1 MDRSIVNNTLNDIY
15 DDAMKMHYRY
25 EETLRK
31 TRHNI
36 EKIEK
41 NISKINKFSS
51 EYSKAVSL
59 YRELLSHFHK
69 VGGYVQYMHNKNS
82 EYTSHYNGMNANISH
97 DDYILSTN
105 KKTMELFKFF
115 TELEGRVKYL
125 ESLTNTYFENTY
137 DDKKRS
143 INDITQNLYKTPHTD
158 VKKMRTT

>member
-1 MDRSIVNNTLNDIY
+1 MDRFVVNNTLNDIY
-15 DDAMKMHYRY
+15 NNAMKMHYRY

-31 TRHNI
+31 TRHDI

-59 YRELLSHFHK
+59 YGELLSHFHK
-69 VGGYVQYMHNKNS
+69 VGCYVQYMHNKNS
-82 EYTSHYNGMNANISH
+82 EYTSHYNGMNTNISH
-97 DDYILSTN
+97 DDHILSTN

-115 TELEGRVKYL
+115 TELKGRVKYL
-125 ESLTNTYFENTY
+125 ESLINTYFENAH

-143 INDITQNLYKTPHTD
+143 VNDITQNLDKTPHMD
-158 VKKMRTT
+158 MKKMRTT